1 MKGYNRFT
9 MEIILFLLSLLTIFS
24 VFFLAIKLNA
34 GQKPKDDNSTQM
46 IQQQMEGMRN
56 TFTDQLGKITE
67 QVAKLYA
74 DNQTIIQKVN
84 TDFTQTL
91 QNVDK
96 NVNSRLDNAAKAIR
110 EVHGKL
116 VEVNEGSK
124 RMQEIGK
131 DISSLQEILRAPKI
145 RGGMGEL
152 FLSDLLKQVLPA
164 SRYKL
169 QYYFKS
175 REAVDAVILL
185 REGMVS
191 VDSKFPLE
199 NFKKIMASDDESK
212 KTAAKKQF
220 TKDVKKHIDAICN
233 KYILPDEGTF
243 DFALMYIPAENV
255 YYETIIK
262 DENLDD
268 GKSLFQYSI
277 EKKVLPVSPNSFYAY
292 LQTILL
298 GLRGMK
304 IEAQAQDILK
314 TLSRLAGDFG
324 KINDDFSKVGTH
336 IKNLNAAYE
345 NTDKRLGKFGNKLES
360 LEEKETQALPLN

>member
-1 MKGYNRFT
+1 M
-9 MEIILFLLSLLTIFS
+9 LFS
-24 VFFLAIKLNA
+24 KLNSLS
-34 GQKPKDDNSTQM
+34 QKPKEDNSTQL
-46 IQQQMEGMRN
+46 IQQQVEGLRSQ
-56 TFTDQLGKITE
+56 FVAQLGQITE
-67 QVAKLYA
+67 QVNKLYA
-74 DNQTIIQKVN
+74 DNQNILQKVN

-91 QNVDK
+91 D
-96 NVNSRLDNAAKAIR
+96 NVNKNMSSRLDNAAKVIGDVHR
-110 EVHGKL
+110 KLGEVH
-116 VEVNEGSK
+116 ETSK

-152 FLSDLLKQVLPA
+152 FLSDLLKQVLPP
-164 SRYKL
+164 SHYEL
-169 QYYFKS
+169 QHYFKS

-185 REGMVS
+185 KESMVP

-199 NFKKIMASDDESK
+199 NFKRIIEANTEED
-212 KTAAKKQF
+212 KTGAKKQF
-220 TKDVKKHIDAICN
+220 IRDVKKHIDAIAQ

-262 DENLDD
+262 DENLDE

-277 EKKVLPVSPNSFYAY
+277 EKRVLPVSPNSFYAY

-314 TLSRLAGDFG
+314 NLSRLAGDFN
-324 KINDDFSKVGTH
+324 KVLEDFSKIGTH
-336 IKNLNAAYE
+336 VKNLNAAYD
-345 NTDKRLGKFGNKLES
+345 NTDKRLSRFGDKLES

>member
-1 MKGYNRFT
+1 MCYNCPT
-9 MEIILFLLSLLTIFS
+9 MEIILVLISLITLIALGLV
-24 VFFLAIKLNA
+24 VFKLNSLS
-34 GQKPKDDNSTQM
+34 QKPKEDNSAQL
-46 IQQQMEGMRN
+46 IEGLRSQFV
-56 TFTDQLGKITE
+56 TQLGQITE
-67 QVAKLYA
+67 QVTKLYSE
-74 DNQTIIQKVN
+74 NQNILQKVN
-84 TDFTQTL
+84 TDFTQTM

-96 NVNSRLDNAAKAIR
+96 NVNARLDNAAKAIK
-110 EVHGKL
+110 EVHVKL
-116 VEVNEGSK
+116 TEVNEGSK

-164 SRYKL
+164 SRYQL

-175 REAVDAVILL
+175 REAVDAVIVLK
-185 REGMVS
+185 EGMVP

-199 NFKKIMASDDESK
+199 NFKKIMGSEDEVQK
-212 KTAAKKQF
+212 IAAKKQF
-220 TKDVKKHIDAICN
+220 IKDVKKHIDAICN

-268 GKSLFQYSI
+268 GKSLFQYAI
-277 EKKVLPVSPNSFYAY
+277 EKRVLPVSPNSFYAY

-304 IEAQAQDILK
+304 IEAQAQDILRN
-314 TLSRLAGDFG
+314 LGRLAGDFNKVLEDFG
-324 KINDDFSKVGTH
+324 KIGTH
-336 IKNLNAAYE
+336 VKNLNAAYD
-345 NTDKRLGKFGNKLES
+345 NADKRISRFGDKLES
-360 LEEKETQALPLN
+360 LEEKETTPLTLDS

>member
-1 MKGYNRFT
+1 
-9 MEIILFLLSLLTIFS
+9 MEI
-24 VFFLAIKLNA
+24 LAIILSIITLVAVAFLIVKLNQPA
-34 GQKPKDDNSTQM
+34 AKQEDNKSIDLIQK
-46 IQQQMEGMRN
+46 QMEEIRGSV
-56 TFTDQLGKITE
+56 T
-67 QVAKLYA
+67 KLYA

-84 TDFTQTL
+84 TDFTQTI
-91 QNVDK
+91 QNLDK
-96 NVNSRLDNAAKAIR
+96 NTNSRLDNAAKAIKDVYGR
-110 EVHGKL
+110 LGEVAESTKQ
-116 VEVNEGSK
+116 VNEVA
-124 RMQEIGK
+124 K

-164 SRYKL
+164 SRYQL

-175 REAVDAVILL
+175 REAVDAVIVLK
-185 REGMVS
+185 EGMVP

-199 NFKKIMASDDESK
+199 NFKKIMGSEDEVQK
-212 KTAAKKQF
+212 IAAKKQF
-220 TKDVKKHIDAICN
+220 IKDVKKHIDAICN

-268 GKSLFQYSI
+268 GKSLFQYAI
-277 EKKVLPVSPNSFYAY
+277 EKRVLPVSPNSFYAY

-304 IEAQAQDILK
+304 IEAQAQDILRN
-314 TLSRLAGDFG
+314 LGRLAGDYG
-324 KINDDFSKVGTH
+324 KVTEDFSKMGTH
-336 IKNLNAAYE
+336 LKNLTAAYD
-345 NTDKRLGKFGNKLES
+345 NTDKRIGRFGDKLES
-360 LEEKETQALPLN
+360 LEEKETTPLTLDS